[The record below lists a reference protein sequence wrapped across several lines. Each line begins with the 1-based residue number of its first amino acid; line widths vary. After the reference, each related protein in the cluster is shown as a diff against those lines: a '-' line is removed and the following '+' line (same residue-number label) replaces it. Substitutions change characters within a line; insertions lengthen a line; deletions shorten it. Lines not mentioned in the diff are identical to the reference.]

1 MIRLF
6 VGRRQLRLVRLAED
20 GWLRRPRPRRRLCAH
35 VGVAVLLAVALV
47 VQPALARAGDK
58 KPKGKLAVVNAGHRH
73 HETVE
78 QAGRVLARHVGG
90 WSGQPGISDFLAGKP
105 NPGALPVGQTGKDL
119 VRLVERVRTERV
131 ASRRDLTDLGRLLG
145 VDYLLLMRVGRSTFV
160 ARLYSVRRARY
171 SPHRLEARN
180 AEVSRLE
187 PWVLEETGAGQ
198 KTSKKTYSKWWIW
211 AVAGGLAALTIGLAL
226 GTGSDTEG
234 DLRIRV
240 SR

>member
-1 MIRLF
+1 MAPGLIMR
-6 VGRRQLRLVRLAED
+6 VV
-20 GWLRRPRPRRRLCAH
+20 
-35 VGVAVLLAVALV
+35 VVLLATVLV
-47 VQPALARAGDK
+47 VQPALVHARAGEK
-58 KPKGKLAVVNAGHRH
+58 KPVGKLAVVNAGHRH

-78 QAGRVLARHVGG
+78 RAVRAVARHVGG
-90 WSGQPGISDFLAGKP
+90 WAGQPGISDFLAGRP

-145 VDYLLLMRVGRSTFV
+145 VDYLLLMRVGRRAFV
-160 ARLYSVRRARY
+160 ARLYSVRRAQY
-171 SPHRLEARN
+171 SPHALEAKN
-180 AEVSRLE
+180 AQVSRLE
-187 PWVLEETGAGQ
+187 AWVLEESGAGQ
-198 KTSKKTYSKWWIW
+198 AQKPRSGTRFRWWIW
-211 AVAGGLAALTIGLAL
+211 AVAGGLAALTLGLAL